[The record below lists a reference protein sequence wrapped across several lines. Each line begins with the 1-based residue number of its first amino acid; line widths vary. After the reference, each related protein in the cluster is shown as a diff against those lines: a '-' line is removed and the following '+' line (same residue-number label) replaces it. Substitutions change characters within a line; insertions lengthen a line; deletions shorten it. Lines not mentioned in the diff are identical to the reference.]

1 MTILFI
7 ITYYSIKLFNLIYL
21 QISEYKISH
30 VELWAFFQNF
40 KSIFLF
46 WRIVYIE
53 IIRYSMTFKYQI
65 IQLYI
70 WGRELQRFDDLQKK
84 HKTTNCTH

>member
-1 MTILFI
+1 
-7 ITYYSIKLFNLIYL
+7 
-21 QISEYKISH
+21 
-30 VELWAFFQNF
+30 
-40 KSIFLF
+40 
-46 WRIVYIE
+46 
-53 IIRYSMTFKYQI
+53 MTFKYQI